1 LSRRRD
7 DKKKNGGEQMGNS
20 RKLVLYALI
29 GAGLLAGCGKD
40 SDKEGQDKTTG
51 SEATTTP
58 AAAAQ
63 VEPGSSECGKG
74 GNQCPAGLE
83 CLTWQDGHQA
93 CGPLAVPA
101 VVLIKDGTL
110 GGSCLQHTD
119 KDLYPGASIAS
130 VEMIGVDG
138 KRKGYGRLAWDK
150 AGFETAADRGT
161 PPDGKAPPADACT
174 GSYNLG
180 CDGQAVFEIIDD
192 GGAVRPLR
200 EGEKLIAHLRG
211 EKTCGEI
218 TADEIEAAIC
228 TDPAAATSGNLSS
241 CTSKVRIVE
250 ANSDLY
256 GPDRVG
262 GTLRTLSPK

>member
-1 LSRRRD
+1 
-7 DKKKNGGEQMGNS
+7 MGNS
-20 RKLVLYALI
+20 GKLIVCALI
-29 GAGLLAGCGKD
+29 GAGVLAGCGKD
-40 SDKEGQDKTTG
+40 GDTQGADKATE
-51 SEATTTP
+51 SEAAITSAPGATM
-58 AAAAQ
+58 Q
-63 VEPGSSECGKG
+63 GEPGSSECGKG

-174 GSYNLG
+174 DSYNLG
-180 CDGQAVFEIIDD
+180 CDGQAVFEIVDD
-192 GGAVRPLR
+192 GGAVQALR
-200 EGEKLIAHLRG
+200 EGDNLIAHLRG

-228 TDPAAATSGNLSS
+228 TDPAAATRGDLSS

-262 GTLRTLSPK
+262 GTVTVIRR